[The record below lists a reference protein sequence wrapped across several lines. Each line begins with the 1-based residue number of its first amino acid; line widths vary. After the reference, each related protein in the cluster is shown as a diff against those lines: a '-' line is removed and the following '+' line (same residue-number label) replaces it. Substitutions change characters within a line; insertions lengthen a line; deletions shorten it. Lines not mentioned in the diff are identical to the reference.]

1 MFMWLFLDI
10 ASAVIIGFVFCY
22 NWIKEIKRERWLE
35 AAASSGLLH
44 SETITDITENNDAS
58 QQKPEVAPTSANLA
72 PENMI
77 ELQKTEPKTENL

>member
-1 MFMWLFLDI
+1 MSSYF
-10 ASAVIIGFVFCY
+10 FVFLFPCLCEY
-22 NWIKEIKRERWLE
+22 T
-35 AAASSGLLH
+35 GLLH

-77 ELQKTEPKTENL
+77 GKLLLFINSLICDIRSLGKR